1 MRPPRVFVIAAALT
15 MGAALS
21 TLPAQLA
28 SAQPPSTSVLVPSSG
43 ATLSGSTYLDASALN
58 ATSVEFLLFGGTYGY
73 SAPVV
78 CTATPTYYGWL
89 CSWNTTNVPN
99 GTYVLVSEA
108 SGAGGNAFSQVGI
121 SINNPP
127 PSTTV
132 IVPAESG
139 ATLDAA
145 SGYVLD
151 AVASAGATSVSFVVA
166 GAVTLNATPTI
177 YGWVYE
183 VPATPPCYGE
193 PLGSPVG
200 CPPLTESNTLQSVA
214 TYAGG
219 VTVTSPTLNEN
230 FIVYPPECCLP

>member
-1 MRPPRVFVIAAALT
+1 MLVVPANDTLVAFTSGTPGATPPGGGTTTTVPSGSGPAPTAPTAPT
-15 MGAALS
+15 TSGA
-21 TLPAQLA
+21 T
-28 SAQPPSTSVLVPSSG
+28 VPDSSG
-43 ATLSGSTYLDASALN
+43 AGYTLAASDGGVFTFGDAGYYGSQGGKPLN
-58 ATSVEFLLFGGTYGY
+58 DPIVGIA
-73 SAPVV
+73 
-78 CTATPTYYGWL
+78 ATPDGQGYWE
-89 CSWNTTNVPN
+89 
-99 GTYVLVSEA
+99 EA
-108 SGAGGNAFSQVGI
+108 SDGGIFNFGDA
-121 SINNPP
+121 
-127 PSTTV
+127 T
-132 IVPAESG
+132 
-139 ATLDAA
+139 TLDAA

-200 CPPLTESNTLQSVA
+200 CPPLTESNSLQSVA